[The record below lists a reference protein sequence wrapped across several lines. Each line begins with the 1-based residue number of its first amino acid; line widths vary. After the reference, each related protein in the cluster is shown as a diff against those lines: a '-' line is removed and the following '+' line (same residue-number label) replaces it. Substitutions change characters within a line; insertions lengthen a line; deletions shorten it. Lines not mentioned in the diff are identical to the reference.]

1 MDYNIKSDGVCTK
14 ILIHFDD
21 LSEND
26 RKIADKIIEAVEK
39 QDYFFKV
46 EDPYLR
52 EFLSDTF
59 SSFLLEAK
67 IDNFE
72 ELISIERLNEIVEY
86 FKIYLSKSPHKFDD
100 VDKTAK
106 YIVYNLY
113 HLKKINYLLD
123 VDVIEEIEINGPNRN
138 AFVYIKDYGHC
149 ESNIYFTDEELQS
162 IIKRIE
168 KYTKKEKD
176 EIIEAHS
183 PDGSR
188 IHVVKKLICPFGP
201 SITIRKFKRIPYT
214 IFDLINNETLSIE
227 VSGLLW
233 LATDGLGFPLNM
245 LIVGGTSAGK
255 TTLLNTLIQ
264 FCDLNERIVVIEDT
278 LELDLYQRKNV
289 VRMLSNEKY
298 TLDDLIK
305 STLRMRPDRIIIGEV
320 RGEEAKT
327 LFTAMNIGHRG
338 ILGTL
343 HASDS
348 KNAILRLKSHPMNVP
363 EEIIS
368 SVNLIISIGRITIN
382 GKTYR
387 KVLEITELEKIDNK
401 PKINV
406 IYKYN
411 PQTNR
416 LERTETAIS
425 MFEKLAKEKGVSINY
440 VMEELQR
447 RIDILNELYSIYL
460 SKGKLMPNEVIEL
473 FSKYKK
479 DLYNY

>member
-1 MDYNIKSDGVCTK
+1 MDYNIKSDGVYTK

-168 KYTKKEKD
+168 KYTKKE
-176 EIIEAHS
+176 
-183 PDGSR
+183 
-188 IHVVKKLICPFGP
+188 
-201 SITIRKFKRIPYT
+201 
-214 IFDLINNETLSIE
+214 
-227 VSGLLW
+227 
-233 LATDGLGFPLNM
+233 
-245 LIVGGTSAGK
+245 
-255 TTLLNTLIQ
+255 
-264 FCDLNERIVVIEDT
+264 
-278 LELDLYQRKNV
+278 
-289 VRMLSNEKY
+289 
-298 TLDDLIK
+298 
-305 STLRMRPDRIIIGEV
+305 
-320 RGEEAKT
+320 
-327 LFTAMNIGHRG
+327 
-338 ILGTL
+338 
-343 HASDS
+343 
-348 KNAILRLKSHPMNVP
+348 
-363 EEIIS
+363 
-368 SVNLIISIGRITIN
+368 
-382 GKTYR
+382 
-387 KVLEITELEKIDNK
+387 
-401 PKINV
+401 
-406 IYKYN
+406 
-411 PQTNR
+411 
-416 LERTETAIS
+416 
-425 MFEKLAKEKGVSINY
+425 
-440 VMEELQR
+440 
-447 RIDILNELYSIYL
+447 
-460 SKGKLMPNEVIEL
+460 
-473 FSKYKK
+473 
-479 DLYNY
+479 